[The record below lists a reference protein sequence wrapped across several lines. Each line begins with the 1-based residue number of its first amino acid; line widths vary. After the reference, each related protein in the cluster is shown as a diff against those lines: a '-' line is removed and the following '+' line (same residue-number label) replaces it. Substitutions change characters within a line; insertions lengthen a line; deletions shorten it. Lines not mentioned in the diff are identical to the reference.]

1 MTDCCF
7 FDFFKAIAGRLHACN
22 NFVYPLLNG
31 STEATGVL
39 VSVTRLDD
47 SVHCFE
53 LARASE
59 VMNRKPQRH
68 ILYFNEATGMV

>member
-1 MTDCCF
+1 MTDCFCF
-7 FDFFKAIAGRLHACN
+7 FSFEAIAGCHHACN

-47 SVHCFE
+47 SVRCFE
-53 LARASE
+53 LARASD
-59 VMNRKPQRH
+59 VMNRKPQCH
-68 ILYFNEATGMV
+68 VSLF